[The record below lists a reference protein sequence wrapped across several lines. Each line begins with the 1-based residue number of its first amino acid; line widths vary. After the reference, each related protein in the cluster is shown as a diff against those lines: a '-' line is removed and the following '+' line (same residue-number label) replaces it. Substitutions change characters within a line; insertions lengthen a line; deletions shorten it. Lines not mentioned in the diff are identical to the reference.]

1 MPYLMPEFDS
11 HLEFALFKR
20 ENLGYNSD
28 IG

>member
-11 HLEFALFKR
+11 RFEFALFKR

-28 IG
+28 IR